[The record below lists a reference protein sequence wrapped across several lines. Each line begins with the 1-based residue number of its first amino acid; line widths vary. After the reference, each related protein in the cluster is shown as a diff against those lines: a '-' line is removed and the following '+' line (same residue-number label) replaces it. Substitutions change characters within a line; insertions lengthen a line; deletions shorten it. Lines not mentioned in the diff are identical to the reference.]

1 MPHFYCKG
9 TFFVQQL
16 FVFSTKQIN
25 FAPVKSK
32 EMAKKSFH
40 NALIFFALCLAYTS
54 CQTQRLSTAD
64 LLFHVTPQSNAITDV
79 TPGMIDHVAIVLH
92 TDSVIEAVGRG
103 VVITPIDSLRQQPGY
118 YLVGRVKG
126 VHRPASIAHART
138 YLGRP
143 YDYLYLSD
151 NEAIYCS
158 ELVQFSFVDKQ
169 GRRLFTP
176 IPMSFHDATGQITDY
191 WLNFYKERGMD
202 VPEGQPGTNPGELS
216 QRPQIRIVG
225 RL

>member
-1 MPHFYCKG
+1 MAIKR
-9 TFFVQQL
+9 FF
-16 FVFSTKQIN
+16 FNASTLT
-25 FAPVKSK
+25 V
-32 EMAKKSFH
+32 
-40 NALIFFALCLAYTS
+40 LCLSAIS
-54 CQTQRLSTAD
+54 CQTHRLSTAD
-64 LLFHVTPQSNAITDV
+64 LLFHVTPQANAITDV
-79 TPGMIDHVAIVLH
+79 TPGMIDHVAIVLNS
-92 TDSVIEAVGRG
+92 DSVIEAVGRG

-118 YLVGRVKG
+118 YLLGRVKG
-126 VHRPASIAHART
+126 VHRSSSITHART

-169 GRRLFTP
+169 GRRLFAP
-176 IPMSFHDATGQITDY
+176 IPMSFHDVTGQITDY
-191 WLNFYKERGMD
+191 WRHFYKERGMD

-216 QRPQIRIVG
+216 RRRQVRIIG